1 MAHFDFWLRRNL
13 PWHRGSVV
21 HHRPWLCLRRRWLR
35 VIALPPVDKGVAPMA
50 IYRIF
55 KTIPFEPEAIVFM
68 SAAYEDA
75 LRALKLTDRQ
85 DPITELVARKIIQ
98 VAQTGE
104 KDPIR
109 IREPALKSLGID
121 LPT

>member
-1 MAHFDFWLRRNL
+1 
-13 PWHRGSVV
+13 
-21 HHRPWLCLRRRWLR
+21 
-35 VIALPPVDKGVAPMA
+35 MA

-109 IREPALKSLGID
+109 IRERALKSLGID